1 MHLVISTHFSFFWL
15 VCHPS
20 RTFPQK
26 SLNGNPGFP
35 FLPIT
40 RPYLLLP
47 LTHGSPPLYWLGVSG
62 WCLSLVLALLPYES
76 MACLVF
82 MRLPLLVGLFGP
94 TAHSVARFN
103 SLWRG
108 WVIGSSFFVSRF
120 FFGLGIAWVWVFSSL
135 IQPLSPFTFGLWAN
149 WYSCPCHCIVTALI
163 SFNLCLLDSLW
174 ACHASFMCYS
184 FL

>member
-1 MHLVISTHFSFFWL
+1 MGFSFTNSYSMHLVISTHFSFFWL

-26 SLNGNPGFP
+26 GLNGNPGFP

-62 WCLSLVLALLPYES
+62 WCLSLVLVLLPYES

-82 MRLPLLVGLFGP
+82 MRLPLLAGLFGP
-94 TAHSVARFN
+94 TAHSAARFN
-103 SLWRG
+103 SLWHG
-108 WVIGSSFFVSRF
+108 WVIGSSFFASRF
-120 FFGLGIAWVWVFSSL
+120 FFGLGIAWVWAFSSL
-135 IQPLSPFTFGLWAN
+135 I
-149 WYSCPCHCIVTALI
+149 
-163 SFNLCLLDSLW
+163 
-174 ACHASFMCYS
+174 
-184 FL
+184 

>member
-40 RPYLLLP
+40 RPYLILP

-82 MRLPLLVGLFGP
+82 MRLPLLAGLFGP
-94 TAHSVARFN
+94 TVHSAARFN
-103 SLWRG
+103 S
-108 WVIGSSFFVSRF
+108 FV
-120 FFGLGIAWVWVFSSL
+120 AWMSHWVFILCISFL
-135 IQPLSPFTFGLWAN
+135 LWAGYCLGMGLLFFN
-149 WYSCPCHCIVTALI
+149 LALVSFYFLFVGHLVFLPRHYI
-163 SFNLCLLDSLW
+163 ASAMILFNLCLMGLIW
-174 ACHASFMCYS
+174 ACPASSMYYFPP
-184 FL
+184 